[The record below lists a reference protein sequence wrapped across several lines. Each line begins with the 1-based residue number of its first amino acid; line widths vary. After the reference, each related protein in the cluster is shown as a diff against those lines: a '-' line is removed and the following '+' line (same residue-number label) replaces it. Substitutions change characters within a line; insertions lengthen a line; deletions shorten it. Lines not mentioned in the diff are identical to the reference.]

1 MDESNY
7 RPIPT
12 VPVPPMPNN
21 DDEIDLVDLLLQ
33 QWIKRKFIL
42 KTTGIFLLV
51 GLFVALLSPV
61 EYTAQCKVVPQ
72 GKDVQGGNVGSLASI
87 VGINIGT
94 SIVSEGVIS
103 PVMYPT
109 IIKSFPFTEVMME
122 TPITVKKSEG
132 KPITLYEYYTDKKY
146 RTFNIVST
154 IKKYTIGLPGTIISL
169 FKPARITTTPSLENG
184 NNDSV
189 SSLFVITPQKQAVC
203 NAIKNAVQYEYNQK
217 EKYITLGYT
226 FPEPVGA
233 AQIAEQLRK
242 MLEEYVITYKTEK
255 VKENLAFV
263 EQSYEEAKKDFL
275 QKQTALAAFQDANR
289 GLTTAM
295 ARATEQQLR
304 NEYNIAFTVYNELAR
319 QREQAK
325 LAVKETQPI
334 FTVIEPVIVPL
345 QKSAPNRGLIV
356 IVFCVVGFI
365 IAVIWVFAAPF
376 FKNLSQEVKQQPTD
390 A

>member
-184 NNDSV
+184 NHDSV
-189 SSLFVITPQKQAVC
+189 SSLFVIT
-203 NAIKNAVQYEYNQK
+203 
-217 EKYITLGYT
+217 
-226 FPEPVGA
+226 
-233 AQIAEQLRK
+233 
-242 MLEEYVITYKTEK
+242 
-255 VKENLAFV
+255 
-263 EQSYEEAKKDFL
+263 
-275 QKQTALAAFQDANR
+275 
-289 GLTTAM
+289 
-295 ARATEQQLR
+295 
-304 NEYNIAFTVYNELAR
+304 
-319 QREQAK
+319 
-325 LAVKETQPI
+325 
-334 FTVIEPVIVPL
+334 
-345 QKSAPNRGLIV
+345 
-356 IVFCVVGFI
+356 
-365 IAVIWVFAAPF
+365 
-376 FKNLSQEVKQQPTD
+376 
-390 A
+390 

>member
-132 KPITLYEYYTDKKY
+132 KPITLYEYYSNKKY
-146 RTFNIVST
+146 RTFNIVT
-154 IKKYTIGLPGTIISL
+154 ILKKYTIGLPHTIISL
-169 FKPARITTTPSLENG
+169 FKPSIITPSVSTERKD
-184 NNDSV
+184 NDSV
-189 SSLFVITPQKQAVC
+189 SIFVITPQRQFVS

-217 EKYITLGYT
+217 ERYITLGYT
-226 FPEPVGA
+226 FPEPEAA
-233 AQIAEQLRK
+233 AQIADQLRK
-242 MLEEYVITYKTEK
+242 TLEEYVITYKTEK